1 MTLPTDQTLSCPN
14 CGQAIK
20 LTESLA
26 APLVAATRAE
36 YERRLTAQT
45 EAVAAEK
52 LALSA
57 QQHAN
62 DLRAAELAAAAENQ
76 QEQVDQAV
84 RQQVREQVQQQ
95 LARDRKTIADE
106 ESTRARQE
114 VDTELRT
121 HKNNLEQQTLRIES
135 LTQKLTSAQAAEG
148 NSRGTRTSSRS
159 GSATGTGQPGS

>member
-1 MTLPTDQTLSCPN
+1 MALATDQTLSYPN
-14 CGQAIK
+14 CGHAIK

-57 QQHAN
+57 QRHAN
-62 DLRAAELAAAAENQ
+62 DVRAAELAAAGENQ
-76 QEQVDQAV
+76 QEQVAQAV
-84 RQQVREQVQQQ
+84 RQQVREQVQHQ
-95 LARDRKTIADE
+95 LARDRKTIADD

-121 HKNNLEQQTLRIES
+121 HKNNLEQQTLVSKALPRNS
-135 LTQKLTSAQAAEG
+135 PQHRLQK
-148 NSRGTRTSSRS
+148 
-159 GSATGTGQPGS
+159 